1 MEQNLPNREII
12 DATQDAVLNAAGSV
26 ANVLENT
33 AHEISGHGEAF
44 YLSPEFWVGV
54 SFVVAVVGLAKPVSK
69 ALYGMLKK
77 RGESIAERIKDAA
90 EKLGMPLHV
99 GCIHSS
105 DVFYREGGNDYIK
118 ELTDIHHCLAVEME
132 SFALFHNAHVL
143 GKNAACLITVS
154 DSFVTSEVT
163 TPEQRQTSFTKMM
176 EIALEAVE

>member
-90 EKLGMPLHV
+90 ALKEDAQKLLVEYEKKARQVGQEAQEIIARSDREINLMKKKACPNLKRTWPLR
-99 GCIHSS
+99 SMKRS
-105 DVFYREGGNDYIK
+105 R
-118 ELTDIHHCLAVEME
+118 
-132 SFALFHNAHVL
+132 ALQRLRTKQCRKLH
-143 GKNAACLITVS
+143 GKPPN
-154 DSFVTSEVT
+154 
-163 TPEQRQTSFTKMM
+163 
-176 EIALEAVE
+176 